1 MDSFE
6 KKNKLSK
13 MRLSYLGALVAIV
26 ACLGGY
32 AWHVYAIFREA
43 QATNPQPQ
51 IERLSQDL
59 RTYHSRMR
67 QFPANFHAINQQLWH
82 TNPSPD
88 YGSDGRRARTKNY
101 VYLYTKVSDEACAF
115 WALPV
120 GPRRDYASSFF
131 IVIGP
136 TWMRMWKGKAM
147 PDEVMEKL
155 PVIPTSDQLAD
166 LNLQELPAR
175 LFTTHSP
182 VNP

>member
-32 AWHVYAIFREA
+32 AWHVYALFREA
-43 QATNPQPQ
+43 QATNPQPR

-59 RTYHSRMR
+59 RTYHSRAR
-67 QFPANFHAINQQLWH
+67 QFPANFQAINQLLWH
-82 TNPSPD
+82 TIPTPD

-101 VYLYTKVSDEACAF
+101 VYLYTKISDESCAF

-131 IVIGP
+131 IVLAP
-136 TWMRMWKGKAM
+136 NWMRAWKGKAM
-147 PDEVMEKL
+147 SDEVIETL
-155 PVIPTSDQLAD
+155 PLIPTPSQLAD
-166 LNLQELPAR
+166 RNMQELPAR
-175 LFTTHSP
+175 VFNAHSQSKP
-182 VNP
+182 